1 MKKYIALSLCFILI
15 ALKGYG
21 LISQENKT
29 MSKFSKSPL
38 ENQLR
43 QDMIKKNVWTSNCP
57 VSLDRLNL
65 LTLSYIDFD
74 GNEHHDG
81 QLIVHDIIADH
92 ALTIF
97 KELYENKFPI
107 ASIKLIHEYNGDD
120 DQSMEANNSS
130 AFNCRTITNSNR
142 PSLHSY
148 GMAIDIN
155 PLQNPYLVTEYEA
168 GKTNI
173 PVQPSL
179 GMEYVN
185 RTNIRPGM
193 VETILNNNSSVIGLF
208 KDHGLSIWGGT
219 WNYPIDWH
227 HFQVTREQAVTISQ
241 LSYSQGVAFFEKIV
255 SKKINLE

>member
-1 MKKYIALSLCFILI
+1 M
-15 ALKGYG
+15 ALKGYD
-21 LISQENKT
+21 LIFQENKI
-29 MSKFSKSPL
+29 MKNFSKSPL
-38 ENQLR
+38 ENKLR
-43 QDMIKKNVWTSNCP
+43 QDMIKKNIWSSNCP

-74 GNEHHDG
+74 GNEHHEG
-81 QLIVHDIIADH
+81 QLIVHDVIADH

-97 KELYENKFPI
+97 KKLYENKFPI
-107 ASIKLIHEYNGDD
+107 SSIKLINDYNGDD
-120 DQSMEANNSS
+120 DKSMEDNNSS
-130 AFNCRTITNSNR
+130 AFNCRTIANSDR

-155 PLQNPYLVTEYEA
+155 PLQNPYLATEYEE
-168 GKTNI
+168 GKINI

-179 GMEYVN
+179 GMEYIN

-193 VETILNNNSSVIGLF
+193 VETTLKNNSSVIDIF
-208 KDHGLSIWGGT
+208 KDNGFSIWGGN

-241 LSYSQGVAFFEKIV
+241 LSYSKGIELFKKIV
-255 SKKINLE
+255 SQKDKLDNK